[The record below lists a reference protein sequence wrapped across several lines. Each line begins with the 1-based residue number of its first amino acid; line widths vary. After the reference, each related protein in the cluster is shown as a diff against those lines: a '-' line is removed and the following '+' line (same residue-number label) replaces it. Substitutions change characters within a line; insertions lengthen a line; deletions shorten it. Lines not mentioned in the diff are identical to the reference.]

1 MKYVCKRV
9 MIAGIP
15 LLSDIKNFNDGGE
28 RI

>member
-1 MKYVCKRV
+1 MKYVCKQF

-15 LLSDIKNFNDGGE
+15 LLSDTKNFDDGGE